1 MPLKPQSIRK
11 GVTIK
16 INDNIVEK
24 EELLALSTFW
34 EEKHITFFKKMLK
47 QGGNFKIINDRI
59 SIIPAE
65 VLRNNKGGKWSNA
78 TVKSPG
84 PDDRF

>member
-34 EEKHITFFKKMLK
+34 EEKHITFFKKMLNK
-47 QGGNFKIINDRI
+47 EGT
-59 SIIPAE
+59 
-65 VLRNNKGGKWSNA
+65 LRL
-78 TVKSPG
+78 
-84 PDDRF
+84 